1 MTPVRNVVRLSA
13 AFLGS
18 NLARAGIGFALSFI
32 LARGLGADGF
42 GRWILCTAWASTLT
56 VVLDLGFGVLLTRD
70 GARDQAEADRLL
82 ISALLVRLA
91 AGVPLAALLFAG
103 AGYISH
109 DAETIAALRVAS
121 LLGTA
126 GAAYGCFG
134 ALFRSQPRWLAT
146 VLAIET
152 GWLALQCGGAWWL
165 VMAGQGAAGSAGGA
179 GWAGRSARA
188 DIVSLMVLALAVQ
201 LAQIVTAVV
210 CWRLVF
216 AERQQRQFPQI
227 PTLWALLRRALPFAA
242 SGIVA
247 NLQTRVGPLMLGYL
261 STSPE
266 LGLYAAASRFGSVA
280 RLAPQAMFAGA
291 LPVLT
296 QEHQRDRASA
306 ERVFRTFDMMLL
318 GATVAVAAGSALFA
332 APVLRLVYGPSFAAA
347 APALFAVSVG
357 LIPMLSNSGRK
368 VFLYASGGETRVVR
382 WSAVSLIV
390 QVCVGAAL
398 IPVSGGVGAAAS
410 LAVGEAIIWWPL
422 RRSTS
427 TPAPRTVVTVASEL
441 SPTSPVS

>member
-1 MTPVRNVVRLSA
+1 
-13 AFLGS
+13 
-18 NLARAGIGFALSFI
+18 
-32 LARGLGADGF
+32 
-42 GRWILCTAWASTLT
+42 
-56 VVLDLGFGVLLTRD
+56 
-70 GARDQAEADRLL
+70 
-82 ISALLVRLA
+82 
-91 AGVPLAALLFAG
+91 
-103 AGYISH
+103 
-109 DAETIAALRVAS
+109 
-121 LLGTA
+121 
-126 GAAYGCFG
+126 
-134 ALFRSQPRWLAT
+134 
-146 VLAIET
+146 
-152 GWLALQCGGAWWL
+152 
-165 VMAGQGAAGSAGGA
+165 
-179 GWAGRSARA
+179 
-188 DIVSLMVLALAVQ
+188 MVLALLVQ
-201 LAQIVTAVV
+201 LAQIVTAFV
-210 CWRLVF
+210 CWRFVF
-216 AERQQRQFPQI
+216 AERQQRQFPRI

-247 NLQTRVGPLMLGYL
+247 NLQTRVGPLMLGDP
-261 STSPE
+261 STSSE

-306 ERVFRTFDMMLL
+306 ERVFRTFDMLL
-318 GATVAVAAGSALFA
+318 VGAAVAVAAGSGLFA
-332 APVLRLVYGPSFAAA
+332 APVLRLVYGPSFGAA

-390 QVCVGAAL
+390 QVCVGAVL
-398 IPVSGGVGAAAS
+398 IPVFGGVAAAAS

-427 TPAPRTVVTVASEL
+427 TPEPRALVTVASEL